1 MKKTKYMIQTGL
13 AIAVACL
20 MTDATLRADA
30 EADHNSLRQLKSSY
44 EEAVNSGDLDKLAPY
59 LSNDFTA
66 VLATGDNI
74 KGLDQLKQAWQKIR
88 ASLGPG
94 GTYNGQMEPDR
105 SDLFGDIAITHG
117 KVHETVRLSSGKE
130 LNFQTT
136 WTAVLHK
143 ENGQWKVVRAQATMN
158 PFENQVVE
166 MIYKKT
172 QWTFGLGGLALGLI
186 AGFFANYIRRRS
198 A

>member
-1 MKKTKYMIQTGL
+1 MKKTKYMMQTGL

-20 MTDATLRADA
+20 MTGETLYADA
-30 EADHNSLRQLKSSY
+30 EADHNSLRQIKASY
-44 EEAVNSGDLDKLAPY
+44 EDAINSGDLDKLAPY

-66 VLATGDNI
+66 VLATGDSI
-74 KGLDQLKQAWQKIR
+74 KGLDQLKQVWQKIR

-94 GTYNGQMEPDR
+94 GTYNGQLEPDL

-117 KVHETVRLSSGKE
+117 NVHEKVRMSSGKE

-136 WTAVLHK
+136 WTAVLHR

-158 PFENQVVE
+158 PFENEVVE

-172 QWTFGLGGLALGLI
+172 KWSFGLGGLALGLI
-186 AGFFANYIRRRS
+186 AGFFANNIRRRS